1 MNDDL
6 RDLIVVGAGISG
18 LTAAWS
24 LKKAGMDVLLLE
36 ASGEVGGCARTERR
50 DGFLLEKGPFN
61 VMVRDPA
68 FERLL
73 EDVSADVNV
82 IKADRAARSRF
93 IYHRGRLLAVPT
105 NPAALVATRLLSLR
119 GRCRLLRGLITSPP
133 AGDGEDTIEQA
144 ATRRFGHE
152 VSDRIVSAAISG
164 IFAGD
169 VRRLSLKACFPGVG
183 RIDSTTRSLF
193 AYGLK
198 SAISVVRTKKAAHR
212 RKWRGLISF
221 DGGVG
226 ALTTA
231 LGRRLAP
238 NLVCNCGVEQIRH
251 RTGVYELTCRMSD
264 GRACTFRCRRLVV
277 GTPVTEAAQLLRGML
292 PKAADIL
299 TSIESASLVVLSLGY
314 RRADIGHPLT
324 GYGFLVPQ
332 NEQDFPL
339 LGVLWADSIFPQ
351 HAPPDHRLI
360 RVFIGGARDPGA
372 VNLSDAELLATAT
385 NALRDL
391 LRLSGEPVLA
401 DVCRYR
407 AAIPQYHLG
416 HVQKIQRLYD
426 VIGQQSGLPAGQ
438 AGLYLIGNF
447 QAGVSLNDCVRLA
460 AETADRLIAGS
471 RALPEPRRS
480 ARAPAVT
487 PGGAIRPT

>member
-1 MNDDL
+1 MTDDL

-36 ASGEVGGCARTERR
+36 ASSEVGGCARTESR

-119 GRCRLLRGLITSPP
+119 GRCRLLRGLIISPP

-144 ATRRFGHE
+144 ATRRFGYE

-169 VRRLSLKACFPGVG
+169 VRRLSLKACFPGVA

-198 SAISVVRTKKAAHR
+198 SMISAVRTKKAAHR

-221 DGGVG
+221 EGGVG

-238 NLVCNCGVEQIRH
+238 NLVCDCSVEQVRH
-251 RTGVYELTCRMSD
+251 RAGVYELTCRMSD
-264 GRACTFRCRRLVV
+264 GRTCTFRCRRLVV
-277 GTPVTEAAQLLRGML
+277 GSPVAEAARLLRGML
-292 PKAADIL
+292 PEAADLL
-299 TSIESASLVVLSLGY
+299 TSVESASLVVLSLGY

-360 RVFIGGARDPGA
+360 RVFIGGARYPGA

-391 LRLSGEPVLA
+391 LGLSAEPVLV

-407 AAIPQYHLG
+407 AAIPQYHRG
-416 HVQKIQRLYD
+416 HVEKIQRLYD
-426 VIGQQSGLPAGQ
+426 LIGQQSLPAPAGGQ
-438 AGLYLIGNF
+438 TGLHLIGNF

-460 AETADRLIAGS
+460 AETAARLIAGS
-471 RALPEPRRS
+471 QALPEP
-480 ARAPAVT
+480 
-487 PGGAIRPT
+487 

>member
-6 RDLIVVGAGISG
+6 RDVIVVGAGISG
-18 LTAAWS
+18 LTAAWN

-36 ASGEVGGCARTERR
+36 ASSEVGGCARTERR

-93 IYHRGRLLAVPT
+93 IYHGGRLLAVPT

-119 GRCRLLRGLITSPP
+119 GRYRLLRGLITSPP
-133 AGDGEDTIEQA
+133 AGDGEDTIAQA

-198 SAISVVRTKKAAHR
+198 SAISAMRTKKAAHR

-221 DGGVG
+221 DGGIG

-231 LGRRLAP
+231 LARRLAP
-238 NLVCNCGVEQIRH
+238 NLVCNCAVEQVRH
-251 RTGVYELTCRMSD
+251 QAGVYELTCCTSD
-264 GRACTFRCRRLVV
+264 GTACTFRCRRLVV
-277 GTPVTEAAQLLRGML
+277 GSPVAEAARLLRGML
-292 PKAADIL
+292 PEAADIL

-372 VNLSDAELLATAT
+372 VKRSDAELLATAT

-391 LRLSGEPVLA
+391 LRISGEPVLV
-401 DVCRYR
+401 DVCRYP

-416 HVQKIQRLYD
+416 HVQKVQRLYNM
-426 VIGQQSGLPAGQ
+426 IEKHGLPAGQ
-438 AGLYLIGNF
+438 AGLHLIGNF

-460 AETADRLIAGS
+460 AATADHLIAGS
-471 RALPEPRRS
+471 RALPKP
-480 ARAPAVT
+480 
-487 PGGAIRPT
+487 